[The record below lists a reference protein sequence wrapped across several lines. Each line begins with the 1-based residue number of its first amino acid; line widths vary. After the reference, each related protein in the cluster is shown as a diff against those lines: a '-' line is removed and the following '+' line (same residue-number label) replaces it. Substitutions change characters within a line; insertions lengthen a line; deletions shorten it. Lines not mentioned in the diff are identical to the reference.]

1 MPVTYERLP
10 DFCFC
15 CEIIGHQFTECV
27 KYKNN
32 KHESFAF
39 GPWMRAVTMSEC
51 LNHNKPKDRWNRSN
65 TTRMEETGQQ
75 EDQENQNQ
83 SQMQPNSTPETG

>member
-1 MPVTYERLP
+1 MAMNTDAISRL
-10 DFCFC
+10 
-15 CEIIGHQFTECV
+15 EAIIGSAKEVETNEDGELIGEIARV
-27 KYKNN
+27 
-32 KHESFAF
+32 
-39 GPWMRAVTMSEC
+39 VTMFEC